1 MLPSSPKDIVAV
13 CEKFLSSYSPMS
25 MFEVPMIKSVSL
37 SRKLNAQGEQVI
49 CIRQDWSFRV
59 EEDLC
64 EMLFVE
70 IIPMIGDSL
79 KFGSVY
85 RAPSSIPKKNFKVFE
100 SVLLKLS
107 ESKQP
112 VIISGNFNFDLLN
125 LDLSTHR
132 EFLNI
137 ILWAGFLPSISLP
150 TRVTNNTATL
160 IDNIYIFFL
169 LIQLKH

>member
-1 MLPSSPKDIVAV
+1 
-13 CEKFLSSYSPMS
+13 
-25 MFEVPMIKSVSL
+25 
-37 SRKLNAQGEQVI
+37 
-49 CIRQDWSFRV
+49 
-59 EEDLC
+59 
-64 EMLFVE
+64 MLFVE

-125 LDLSTHR
+125 LDLSTHT

-137 ILWAGFLPSISLP
+137 ILWAGFLPSVSLP

-160 IDNIYIFFL
+160 IDNIFFFSLNSVKALKASVILSDMSDHFLVSVL
-169 LIQLKH
+169 LDLGIVNTRS